1 MRPQLL
7 AASIV
12 AALVLALTACS
23 IDVYPADRRHIVH
36 LPVYPD
42 ARPVHVEHTPGSNVT
57 FTGRFSGT
65 SVVPRTFESDDP
77 PDVILEFYRQIL
89 EARGPVMECRGTINV
104 QRRRGGETLSC
115 FERPSSQAVRL
126 AGGSAGQHSIV
137 AVTTRGPA
145 VQFAVLDV
153 HTRW

>member
-1 MRPQLL
+1 MRTV
-7 AASIV
+7 V
-12 AALVLALTACS
+12 AAIVVTVVLSITACS
-23 IDVYPADRRHIVH
+23 IDVYPGDRRHIVH

-42 ARPVHVEHTPGSNVT
+42 ARPVHVEHTPGTNVT
-57 FTGRFSGT
+57 FTGRFSET

-77 PDVILEFYRQIL
+77 PEVILEFYRQIL

-104 QRRRGGETLSC
+104 HRRRGGETLGC
-115 FERPSSQAVRL
+115 LERPSSPAVRL

-137 AVTTRGPA
+137 AVTTNGPA